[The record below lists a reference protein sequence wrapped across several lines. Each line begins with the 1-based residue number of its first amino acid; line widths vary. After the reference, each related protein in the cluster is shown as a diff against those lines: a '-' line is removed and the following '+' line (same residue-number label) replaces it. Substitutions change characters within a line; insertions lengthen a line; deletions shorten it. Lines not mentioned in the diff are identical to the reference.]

1 MLGDAAGEE
10 SLTLKY
16 GILCL
21 NQKENDG
28 GGLAPGDGQGGYLL
42 GVVGVEEGLDDEMR
56 HRLFHP
62 DG

>member
-28 GGLAPGDGQGGYLL
+28 GWIGSRGWSGWVSVGCCGG
-42 GVVGVEEGLDDEMR
+42 GGGA
-56 HRLFHP
+56 
-62 DG
+62 